1 MMSQADETSLGAFR
15 RLHAPYVTVIPR
27 AVSDEI
33 SERGG
38 VSPLAPHKRAYAQE
52 PGGLRRP
59 TQKCLALF
67 ASLLLASLSGC
78 HREAK
83 SSKATAVPPSKVA
96 HIAKEDQ
103 LNTITLTEKAAE
115 RLGITTALVE
125 VRAVRR
131 SRTYGGEVTLPPGAM
146 IVVSAPFNG
155 TLQAA
160 GKSVVLEVG
169 SAVAFGQP
177 VFHLLP
183 LLSPEREVLTPS
195 ERVRY
200 AEARNAIATARID
213 AAGQVEQARVQVD
226 AAQIALERAER
237 LLREMAGTAKTVDE
251 AKAQLALT
259 EKGLAATK
267 ARKGQVDQ
275 IKLEDDREAGKV
287 SPLPILAPREG
298 IIRAEHAV
306 VGEVVTAGA
315 PLFEVMQC
323 DPVWIKVPVYVGDLA
338 EIDQTAP
345 SQIGTLAHAAHSTT
359 IAALPIPAPP
369 TATALSSTVD
379 LYYEL
384 KNDDGQYRPGQRLGA
399 TLALTGESEQRGV
412 PWSAVMQDIHGG
424 SWVYELT
431 APQTFIRRR
440 IQVRQITDGWA
451 TFDKGPAV
459 GTKIVT
465 AGVAELFGT
474 EFDFAK

>member
-1 MMSQADETSLGAFR
+1 MVSRTGFSRQ
-15 RLHAPYVTVIPR
+15 RLCQIDSPR
-27 AVSDEI
+27 
-33 SERGG
+33 G
-38 VSPLAPHKRAYAQE
+38 LAGCHGRKLTAQ
-52 PGGLRRP
+52 L
-59 TQKCLALF
+59 
-67 ASLLLASLSGC
+67 SLLAWLLLGTLSGC
-78 HREAK
+78 HKEP
-83 SSKATAVPPSKVA
+83 KATKSAVTGPSTVA

-103 LNTITLTEKAAE
+103 LNTIVLTEKAEE
-115 RLGITTALVE
+115 RLGIKTAAVE
-125 VRAVRR
+125 IRPVRR
-131 SRTYGGEVTLPPGAM
+131 TRTYGGEVTLPTGAL
-146 IVVSAPFNG
+146 IIVSAPLSG

-160 GKSVVLEVG
+160 GKGPVPGVG
-169 SAVAFGQP
+169 ATINFGQP

-183 LLSPEREVLTPS
+183 LLSPEREVLTPA

-213 AAGQVEQARVQVD
+213 AAGQVGQAQVQVD

-237 LLREMAGTAKTVDE
+237 LLREMAGTAKAVDD

-259 EKGLAATK
+259 EKGLVAAK

-275 IKLEDDREAGKV
+275 IKLDDDREAGKL
-287 SPLPILAPREG
+287 SPLPILAPRDG

-306 VGEVVTAGA
+306 VGEVVTAGT
-315 PLFEVMQC
+315 PLFEVMKC
-323 DPVWIKVPVYVGDLA
+323 DPVWIKVAVYVGDLA
-338 EIDQTAP
+338 EIDQAA
-345 SQIGTLAHAAHSTT
+345 SGQIGTLAHAPDSPLS
-359 IAALPIPAPP
+359 AAAPIPAPP

-384 KNDDGQYRPGQRLGA
+384 KNPDGQYRPGQRLGA
-399 TLALTGESEQRGV
+399 TLALTGETEQRSI
-412 PWSAVMQDIHGG
+412 PWSAVIQDIHGG
-424 SWVYELT
+424 SWVYEMT

-440 IQVRQITDGWA
+440 LQVRQVIDGWT

>member
-1 MMSQADETSLGAFR
+1 MGSRTGFIPQTALTPLGTNLTLIAW
-15 RLHAPYVTVIPR
+15 
-27 AVSDEI
+27 
-33 SERGG
+33 
-38 VSPLAPHKRAYAQE
+38 
-52 PGGLRRP
+52 
-59 TQKCLALF
+59 
-67 ASLLLASLSGC
+67 LLCGTLSGC
-78 HREAK
+78 HKE
-83 SSKATAVPPSKVA
+83 SKGTKTETVAPSKVA
-96 HIAKEDQ
+96 NIAKEDQ
-103 LNTITLTEKAAE
+103 LNTITLTEKAEE

-131 SRTYGGEVTLPPGAM
+131 TRTYGGEVTLPPGAM
-146 IVVSAPFNG
+146 IVVSAPLNG

-160 GKSVVLEVG
+160 GKGATPGVG
-169 SAVAFGQP
+169 SAVTFGQP

-183 LLSPEREVLTPS
+183 LLSPEREVLTPA

-213 AAGQVEQARVQVD
+213 AAGQVGQAQVQVE

-251 AKAQLALT
+251 AKSQLSLT
-259 EKGLAATK
+259 EKGLVAAT
-267 ARKGQVDQ
+267 ARKVQVDQ

-287 SPLPILAPREG
+287 SPLPILAPRDG

-306 VGEVVTAGA
+306 VGEVVTAGT
-315 PLFEVMQC
+315 PLFEVMKC
-323 DPVWIKVPVYVGDLA
+323 DPVWIKVAVYVGDLT
-338 EIDQTAP
+338 EIDQAA
-345 SQIGTLAHAAHSTT
+345 SGQFGTLAHAAGSPLS
-359 IAALPIPAPP
+359 AAAPIPAPP

-384 KNDDGQYRPGQRLGA
+384 QNPDGQYRPGQRLGA
-399 TLALTGESEQRGV
+399 TLALTGETEQRGI
-412 PWSAVMQDIHGG
+412 PWSAVIQDINGG
-424 SWVYELT
+424 SWVYEQT

-440 IQVRQITDGWA
+440 IQVRQVIDGWT

-459 GTKIVT
+459 GAKIVT

>member
-1 MMSQADETSLGAFR
+1 MDDQSPGR
-15 RLHAPYVTVIPR
+15 RKEFAVVSRTGFGRQRLCQIDSPR
-27 AVSDEI
+27 GLA
-33 SERGG
+33 GG
-38 VSPLAPHKRAYAQE
+38 HGRTWSARL
-52 PGGLRRP
+52 
-59 TQKCLALF
+59 
-67 ASLLLASLSGC
+67 SLLAWLLLGTLSGC
-78 HREAK
+78 QKEP
-83 SSKATAVPPSKVA
+83 KATKSAATGPSTVA
-96 HIAKEDQ
+96 HIAKEDL
-103 LNTITLTEKAAE
+103 LNTITLTEKAEE

-131 SRTYGGEVTLPPGAM
+131 TRTYGGEVALPPGAM

-160 GKSVVLEVG
+160 GKSETPGVG
-169 SAVAFGQP
+169 STVTFGQP
-177 VFHLLP
+177 VFQLLP
-183 LLSPEREVLTPS
+183 LLSPEREVLTPA

-237 LLREMAGTAKTVDE
+237 LLREMAGTVKTVDE
-251 AKAQLALT
+251 AKAQLTLT
-259 EKGLAATK
+259 GKGLAAAK
-267 ARKGQVDQ
+267 ARKEQVDQ

-287 SPLPILAPREG
+287 TPLPILAPRDG

-306 VGEVVTAGA
+306 VGEVVTAGT
-315 PLFEVMQC
+315 PLFEVMKC

-338 EIDQTAP
+338 EIDQAAP
-345 SQIGTLAHAAHSTT
+345 SQIGTLAHAPNSPSS
-359 IAALPIPAPP
+359 AAAPIPAPP

-384 KNDDGQYRPGQRLGA
+384 KNTDGQYRPGQRLGA
-399 TLALTGESEQRGV
+399 TLTLTGETEQRGV
-412 PWSAVMQDIHGG
+412 PWSAVIQDIHGG
-424 SWVYELT
+424 SWVYEQT
-431 APQTFIRRR
+431 APLTYIRRR
-440 IQVRQITDGWA
+440 IQVRQVSDGWT

-459 GTKIVT
+459 GAKIVT
-465 AGVAELFGT
+465 AGVAELFGN